1 MHVKGP
7 DMHTQ
12 SSKEKKIQEN
22 SHTHTILYLE
32 ELKYSRTITSCSNKI
47 GPISLSI
54 ILIWHAQVTNQHIQ
68 VHLVLLLGKKWEI
81 WDFFITPMFDG
92 TLTKSVEPT
101 NNRVCERIK
110 SNLDK
115 IIGSR
120 RLIYYQEG
128 RASGWP
134 TIITKAKV

>member
-22 SHTHTILYLE
+22 SLTHTILYLE
-32 ELKYSRTITSCSNKI
+32 ELQYSRTITSCSNKI

-54 ILIWHAQVTNQHIQ
+54 ILLWHAQVTNQHIQ

-81 WDFFITPMFDG
+81 
-92 TLTKSVEPT
+92 
-101 NNRVCERIK
+101 
-110 SNLDK
+110 
-115 IIGSR
+115 
-120 RLIYYQEG
+120 
-128 RASGWP
+128 
-134 TIITKAKV
+134 